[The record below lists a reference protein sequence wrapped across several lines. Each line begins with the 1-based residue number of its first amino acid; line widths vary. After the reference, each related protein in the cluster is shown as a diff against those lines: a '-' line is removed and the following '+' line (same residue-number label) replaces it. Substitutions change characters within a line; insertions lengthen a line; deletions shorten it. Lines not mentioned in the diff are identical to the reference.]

1 MQKTFKLSVFV
12 IIILFPSISFGQ
24 YNNSSFDDMFFYR
37 LPSAR
42 AEAMGRA
49 YASIDGDI
57 STMFF
62 NPAGTASIKGLELNA
77 SFASPYYMAPWVK
90 INYFGLAY
98 HFNKYLTIG
107 LSRNQVNYGTM
118 LLRTTENP
126 EGTGVSGIVA
136 HSIYTLNIASQPIKD
151 LFVGVN
157 TNYMVYNV
165 ISENPKTL
173 FFDFGVIKK
182 LPLKQNRNFQQS
194 INIAANIC
202 NLNNSKMT
210 YENADKSTQT
220 DDMSVDLPVITRYA
234 ANYQFIYKNHL
245 LNDTL
250 NIMEFLAQAEYNDL
264 LNSDYMTS
272 YHFGTELKLLEIL
285 SLRAGYY
292 HKKID
297 DFGNPSYQKDNISSF
312 TYGFGFQ
319 LPLYKLIKFPLNIN
333 FDYTSQPEQTNSK
346 ITSDSGDYNSYTFR
360 LNWRF

>member
-1 MQKTFKLSVFV
+1 MLKTIKLSVILL
-12 IIILFPSISFGQ
+12 IIIFPAISFGQ
-24 YNNSSFDDMFFYR
+24 YDNSSFQDMFFSR
-37 LPSAR
+37 LPNAR

-49 YASIDGDI
+49 YASIDSDI
-57 STMFF
+57 STVFF
-62 NPAGTASIKGLELNA
+62 NPAGTATIKGLELNA

-98 HFNKYLTIG
+98 NFNKYLTVG
-107 LSRNQVNYGTM
+107 LSRNQVNYGMM
-118 LLRTTENP
+118 LLRSTENP
-126 EGTGVSGIVA
+126 EGTRDSGKVA
-136 HSIYTLNIASQPIKD
+136 HNIYTLNIASQPVKNLLI
-151 LFVGVN
+151 GVN
-157 TNYMVYNV
+157 LNYMVYNV

-182 LPLKQNRNFQQS
+182 FPFQQNSNFQQS

-202 NLNNSKMT
+202 NLNYAKQTYNS
-210 YENADKSTQT
+210 YNNLHEPINYSYN
-220 DDMSVDLPVITRYA
+220 LPVITRYA
-234 ANYQFIYKNHL
+234 ANYQLIYKNHL

-250 NIMEFLAQAEYNDL
+250 NILEFLAQAEYDDL

-272 YHFGTELKLLEIL
+272 YHFGTEVKLLEIL

-297 DFGNPSYQKDNISSF
+297 DFGNPAYHKDNISSF

-319 LPLYKLIKFPLNIN
+319 LPLYKLIKLPLNIN
-333 FDYTSQPEQTNSK
+333 FDYTSQPEITNSK
-346 ITSDSGDYNSYTFR
+346 ITSDSGDYNTYTFR